1 MKNGT
6 KTNTKNMA
14 KVGTNFLRNELE
26 RKILHVIHTFTVVGL
41 IFTARYS
48 TIIIIELLFLALVFA
63 ARKLRWFQGMQE
75 VGRVSYGEF
84 FMPVAFILL
93 AAAGIDKWIFLAA
106 VLHLAVADV
115 AAALLG
121 VAWGKRVY
129 YVFGLKK
136 TILGTAAFIF
146 FSVAIGLF
154 MVASGQFA
162 FSYSWPL
169 CICAVTAAATIAENT
184 SPLGSDNLTIPLIV
198 AAVFLAAA

>member
-1 MKNGT
+1 MKNVART
-6 KTNTKNMA
+6 KIKKTA
-14 KVGTNFLRNELE
+14 KAGTNFLRNELE

-41 IFTARYS
+41 IFMVSYS
-48 TIIIIELLFLALVFA
+48 VIIAIELSFLALVFV

-93 AAAGIDKWIFLAA
+93 AAAGIDRWIFLAA

-115 AAALLG
+115 AAALIG
-121 VAWGKRVY
+121 VAWGRRAY

-136 TILGTAAFIF
+136 TTLGTAAFVF
-146 FSVAIGLF
+146 FSLAIGLF
-154 MVASGQFA
+154 LVASGQFV

-169 CICAVTAAATIAENT
+169 CICAVTAATTIAENT
-184 SPLGSDNLTIPLIV
+184 SPLGSDNLTIPLVV
-198 AAVFLAAA
+198 AAVFLAAT